1 RDLVQER
8 LNACVPEI
16 NKDGRVEVSRA
27 CAVLYADI
35 LGDWREWQPV
45 TPLKHPERVEALMQR
60 IKKALFWAAL

>member
-1 RDLVQER
+1 
-8 LNACVPEI
+8 
-16 NKDGRVEVSRA
+16 VEVSRA

-45 TPLKHPERVEALMQR
+45 TPVKHPERVEALMQR